1 MSYCKSEAQDLSRK
15 ALAGKWKLNWIES
28 GFFPDKDLLFERTS
42 GNLTDYIFE
51 LKTDGNILH
60 KNDDSSFECPVG
72 VFTMKDGNWKYENNL
87 LTLELRGEKIADYW
101 YWWIIKYR
109 LEKQGDD
116 KIWLRVNQIIKNR
129 QLSATATWEELIKGK

>member
-15 ALAGKWKLNWIES
+15 TLVGKWKLNLVES

-51 LKTDGNILH
+51 FKTDGTVLH
-60 KNDDSSFECPVG
+60 INDDAVFKCPVG
-72 VFTMKDGNWKYENNL
+72 IFTMKDGNWKYENNL
-87 LTLELRGEKIADYW
+87 LTLELRGQKIADYW

-109 LEKQGDD
+109 LEKQGDG
-116 KIWLRVNQIIKNR
+116 KIWLRVDEITKNK
-129 QLSATATWEELIKGK
+129 QLSATATWEELINEK